1 MLTELFLKG
10 VGPRPE
16 LTLEFAP
23 RLNILTGDNG
33 LGKTFQLF
41 LLELEN
47 KSVTLNEMIWSK
59 QGDAV
64 GWLTSE
70 VFGLKQARSQGA
82 EIAIEAA
89 EAWMRSDNMNE
100 FPEYLRTA
108 EEIHQQLMQ
117 VLPGHDP
124 FWPRWI
130 VKLEKN

>member
-108 EEIHQQLMQ
+108 EQIHQQSLC
-117 VLPGHDP
+117 
-124 FWPRWI
+124 FW
-130 VKLEKN
+130 LD